1 MHYHYHICIIS
12 CVQPKPENAITIA
25 VSSRVLFNM
34 DLEQQI
40 YEQKGMEEYLKY
52 QIEHET
58 EPFAP
63 GPAFPFIKV
72 QIKVCT
78 HTQCRPHSFYKTSQS
93 TF

>member
-1 MHYHYHICIIS
+1 
-12 CVQPKPENAITIA
+12 
-25 VSSRVLFNM
+25 M

-72 QIKVCT
+72 QIKVFN
-78 HTQCRPHSFYKTSQS
+78 HAQCCPLSFLQNIIKWFLSWFS
-93 TF
+93 KLNEEG